1 MSASQLSA
9 VLVNA
14 LSDEGFRQNL
24 LDTPDQALTSFDLS
38 PDELDALSSIS
49 TRANTIEEFAAGMA
63 SWLSVGQSAQR
74 QVMATLSFASI

>member
-14 LSDEGFRQNL
+14 LSDEGFRRNL
-24 LDTPDQALTSFDLS
+24 LDTPDEALTRFDLS

-49 TRANTIEEFAAGMA
+49 IGANTIEEFAAGMVN
-63 SWLSVGQSAQR
+63 WLSGGQSVPNRLLHA
-74 QVMATLSFASI
+74 ASFVRL